1 MVSVGKKWRGG
12 GRSGCLRLDD
22 LPPCENRSA
31 PWVRRAMP
39 PRMLWSEMASDSS
52 DEAGLALWTMPR
64 ATRSTSEEEP
74 PARAGAPADA
84 AEPPARAGAAAD
96 QGDPPARA
104 GAAAEASSSEDRP
117 ARRRTKPVLTPARDV
132 ARREDRSPAPSK
144 SPTPPARAGA
154 KGNPSA
160 RRGVRFREEAEVREY
175 VPESADSSEYVDAS
189 EDESGDDWPAP
200 WSYDAGEPEGWWDAS
215 RWRRVRGR
223 WFFRYRGEGPEAGG
237 SDVPRS
243 SNPARTARNARRKA
257 KKLQKKRQREQEER
271 AVPPW
276 RRPKHEEG
284 DTRPRKKRRP
294 RTVDNDDI

>member
-1 MVSVGKKWRGG
+1 M
-12 GRSGCLRLDD
+12 RLDD
-22 LPPCENRSA
+22 LPPCANRAA
-31 PWVRRAMP
+31 PWVRLAMP
-39 PRMLWSEMASDSS
+39 PRCRLSDMASDSS
-52 DEAGLALWTMPR
+52 DEGGLALWTMPR

-74 PARAGAPADA
+74 PARAGA
-84 AEPPARAGAAAD
+84 AAD
-96 QGDPPARA
+96 QGDAPARA

-117 ARRRTKPVLTPARDV
+117 ARRRTKPVLTPARDA
-132 ARREDRSPAPSK
+132 ARREDRSPAPSN

-154 KGNPSA
+154 KGDPSA

-175 VPESADSSEYVDAS
+175 VPESADSSDYVDAS
-189 EDESGDDWPAP
+189 EGESGDDWPAP

-243 SNPARTARNARRKA
+243 SNPARAARNARRKA
-257 KKLQKKRQREQEER
+257 KKFRKRQREQEER

-294 RTVDNDDI
+294 RIVDNDDI